1 MAKPNRPSVNE
12 GPILSSAVLSCRIET
27 VYLPSAARRE
37 FASSEWLF
45 DPVKAATFIAWLFST
60 ACLLTCGCSSTNWLL
75 GEGADADSQSFDELI
90 DRPAPIGP
98 PPTGKLAPGPRR
110 EPLARAAT
118 LSPQPTYR
126 PAIPELQAASV
137 ATVAAVAKTSPE
149 PPVANKPA
157 PAEPAAGP
165 PPAETPPAKPRD
177 DAPPPSPSEASN
189 EAKPNGSPKTE
200 AKPEPTKADTK
211 ANEGAESEVDSIAG
225 KAETNAPTDADAPK
239 AETSGD
245 ASAAEPPAEPPAEL
259 LAAEAESLNAEQ
271 AFQAW
276 LTSLEQAVQ
285 AAGDDEAS
293 RRRAMLRY
301 RLARLLADKQLSDE
315 PTADSADRPSEA
327 TSSPTDTDALSTID
341 AAWQNDP
348 RWQAAERQLQVA
360 ELLLRERP
368 RVAGD
373 QWTAAA
379 NSLASAAEALAAYCP
394 LKLNNPEFCRA
405 VQSFGVTE
413 PFAGH
418 VFRPGQEVLL
428 YVELQHFE
436 TQPSSA
442 GHETEFRATYRVAD
456 ANERIVS
463 EHPLPI
469 DRQTSR
475 NRRHDYFIAYR
486 LRLPNSL
493 PNGAYHLLLSID
505 DVKGRKSATT
515 RLAFELR

>member
-1 MAKPNRPSVNE
+1 M
-12 GPILSSAVLSCRIET
+12 
-27 VYLPSAARRE
+27 
-37 FASSEWLF
+37 
-45 DPVKAATFIAWLFST
+45 KAAAFIAWLLST

-98 PPTGKLAPGPRR
+98 PSTGPRR
-110 EPLARAAT
+110 EPLPRAAT
-118 LSPQPTYR
+118 PTPQPQPQPTYR
-126 PAIPELQAASV
+126 PSIPELRTASV
-137 ATVAAVAKTSPE
+137 APVDAAANPALENSVP
-149 PPVANKPA
+149 NKPVPNNPA
-157 PAEPAAGP
+157 PNNPASTKPADVPALAETS
-165 PPAETPPAKPRD
+165 PAETSRPKTSADEPRE
-177 DAPPPSPSEASN
+177 DAPPASPNESSN
-189 EAKPNGSPKTE
+189 EAKPNGSLETETKPESAE
-200 AKPEPTKADTK
+200 AKSESPVESKSESPANTDT
-211 ANEGAESEVDSIAG
+211 G
-225 KAETNAPTDADAPK
+225 KAEK
-239 AETSGD
+239 SSAES
-245 ASAAEPPAEPPAEL
+245 PAEPLEAEPAPL
-259 LAAEAESLNAEQ
+259 VSSAESLDAER

-276 LTSLEQAVQ
+276 IASLEQAVQ
-285 AAGDDEAS
+285 AAGDDDAS
-293 RRRAMLRY
+293 RRRAMLRW
-301 RLARLLADKQLSDE
+301 RLARLLADEQQSE
-315 PTADSADRPSEA
+315 QPTAYSADQPSEA
-327 TSSPTDTDALSTID
+327 TSSSTDPDALATID

-368 RVAGD
+368 RVPGD

-379 NSLASAAEALAAYCP
+379 DSLASAAEALAAYCP
-394 LKLNNPEFCRA
+394 LKLNNAEFCRA
-405 VQSFGVTE
+405 VQSYGVTE
-413 PFAGH
+413 PFAGRE
-418 VFRPGQEVLL
+418 FRPGQEVLL

-436 TQPSSA
+436 TQPTSA